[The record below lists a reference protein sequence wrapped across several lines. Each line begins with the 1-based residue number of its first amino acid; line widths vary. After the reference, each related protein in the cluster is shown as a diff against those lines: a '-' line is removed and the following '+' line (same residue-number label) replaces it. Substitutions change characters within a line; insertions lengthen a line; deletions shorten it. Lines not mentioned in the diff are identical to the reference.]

1 MIRRELGIGSDEREG
16 SFFTRMFTLMVS
28 CLMYLSIV
36 KEDNWFGYVFIAA
49 GAVMYA
55 ANHVLLTKETN
66 AIWFCL
72 IDIAIGFS
80 FGFIFP

>member
-1 MIRRELGIGSDEREG
+1 
-16 SFFTRMFTLMVS
+16 
-28 CLMYLSIV
+28 MYLSIV

-49 GAVMYA
+49 GAAMYA

-72 IDIAIGFS
+72 IDIAIGLNR
-80 FGFIFP
+80 GKT